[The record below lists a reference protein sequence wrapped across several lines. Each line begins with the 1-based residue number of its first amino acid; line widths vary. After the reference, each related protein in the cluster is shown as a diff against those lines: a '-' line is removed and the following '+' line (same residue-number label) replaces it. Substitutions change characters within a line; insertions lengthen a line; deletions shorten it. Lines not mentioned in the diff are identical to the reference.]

1 MTTEIKTIYDLLEYA
16 KEHPNY
22 QYSYYDGVWLVYPND
37 SSNPLEDVNINARM
51 MNVIEDWNTVLEF
64 TGYTISHRAVR
75 NFKIDYEYAKKKVKN
90 IRLFLEQA
98 IIKVKDQSY
107 NSLKKIEEAISTS
120 RFNVIDDSITML
132 GSYWG
137 GGRETK
143 AFEIFD
149 TNYDYGEKGHYLM
162 RIPYYMRG
170 NVMGKKI
177 FRFLML
183 DYIRAF
189 GSWSEIAK
197 DYRIY
202 NDDGTIET
210 SKEYFKK
217 EKEAIN
223 RVYNTI
229 VERIS
234 NEQRI

>member
-1 MTTEIKTIYDLLEYA
+1 MTTEIKTVYDLLEYA
-16 KEHPNY
+16 KEHPDY
-22 QYSYYDGVWLVYPND
+22 QYIYYDGEWLVYPND

-51 MNVIEDWNTVLEF
+51 MNVVEDWDTVLEF

-75 NFKIDYEYAKKKVKN
+75 NFKIDYEYAKKKVEN
-90 IRLFLEQA
+90 IRLFLNQA

-107 NSLKKIEEAISTS
+107 SSLKKIEEAIATS
-120 RFNVIDDSITML
+120 RFNVIDDNITML

-137 GGRETK
+137 GGWETK

-149 TNYDYGEKGHYLM
+149 TNYKYGKGRYLM
-162 RIPYYMRG
+162 QIPYYMRG
-170 NVMGKKI
+170 NVIGKKI

-183 DYIRAF
+183 DYVRAF
-189 GSWSEIAK
+189 DGWSETVK

-217 EKEAIN
+217 EKEVIN

-229 VERIS
+229 VEEIS

>member
-16 KEHPNY
+16 KGHPNH
-22 QYSYYDGVWLVYPND
+22 QYVYYDGEWLVYPND
-37 SSNPLEDVNINARM
+37 SSNYLKDVNINVRM
-51 MNVIEDWNTVLEF
+51 MNVVEEWNSVLEF

-75 NFKIDYEYAKKKVKN
+75 NFKIDYERAKKKVDN

-107 NSLKKIEEAISTS
+107 NSLKKIEEDIATS
-120 RFNVIDDSITML
+120 RFNIIDNNVTIL

-137 GGRETK
+137 GGWETK

-149 TNYDYGEKGHYLM
+149 TNYDHGKGRYLM

-170 NVMGKKI
+170 NVIGKKI
-177 FRFLML
+177 FRFLLM
-183 DYIRAF
+183 DYARAF
-189 GSWSEIAK
+189 DGWSEIAK

-210 SKEYFKK
+210 AKEYFKK
-217 EKEAIN
+217 EKEVLN
-223 RVYNTI
+223 RVYNVI
-229 VERIS
+229 VGGI
-234 NEQRI
+234 NNGQRI

>member
-1 MTTEIKTIYDLLEYA
+1 MTTEIKTVYDLLEYA
-16 KEHPNY
+16 KGHPNH
-22 QYSYYDGVWLVYPND
+22 QYVYYDGEWLVYPND
-37 SSNPLEDVNINARM
+37 SGGYLKDVNINARM

-75 NFKIDYEYAKKKVKN
+75 NFKIDYEYAKKKVEN
-90 IRLFLEQA
+90 IRLFLDQA

-137 GGRETK
+137 GDWETK

-149 TNYDYGEKGHYLM
+149 NNYDYGERHHLM
-162 RIPYYMRG
+162 RISYYMRG
-170 NVMGKKI
+170 NVIGKKI
-177 FRFLML
+177 FRFLMM
-183 DYIRAF
+183 DYVRAF
-189 GSWSEIAK
+189 EGWSENVK

-217 EKEAIN
+217 EKEVIN

-229 VERIS
+229 VEGIS